1 MGSEKFFFTDGRYE
15 LEAKEVISSADIIVT
30 NNLYGEAN
38 RLLKS
43 LNIDTLIYDP
53 NDWTIFSFDILRNNL
68 DIQFIQ
74 EVNFSHKRRI
84 VKRDD
89 EIKLL
94 SKASKIGR
102 DAFAKFADEVDRAGI
117 GQSDFRLTYLAKSIL
132 SNYGENDLSFEPI
145 VA

>member
-1 MGSEKFFFTDGRYE
+1 
-15 LEAKEVISSADIIVT
+15 
-30 NNLYGEAN
+30 
-38 RLLKS
+38 

-117 GQSDFRLTYLAKSIL
+117 GQSDFRLSYLAKSIL
-132 SNYGENDLSFEPI
+132 SNYGG
-145 VA
+145 VT

>member
-1 MGSEKFFFTDGRYE
+1 MIIGLLLSLGSEKFFFTDGRYE

-53 NDWTIFSFDILRNNL
+53 NDWTIFSFDIIRETIS

-74 EVNFSHKRRI
+74 EVNFSHNEKDCKRRDR
-84 VKRDD
+84 RD
-89 EIKLL
+89 
-94 SKASKIGR
+94 
-102 DAFAKFADEVDRAGI
+102 
-117 GQSDFRLTYLAKSIL
+117 
-132 SNYGENDLSFEPI
+132 
-145 VA
+145 